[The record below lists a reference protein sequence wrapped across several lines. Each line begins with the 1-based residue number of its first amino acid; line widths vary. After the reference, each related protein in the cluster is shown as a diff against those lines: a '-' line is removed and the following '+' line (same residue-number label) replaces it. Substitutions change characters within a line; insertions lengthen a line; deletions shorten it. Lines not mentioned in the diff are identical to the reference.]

1 MAKKLDQPQG
11 RGDFFKSLGTLVA
24 GFMADQVEEAIT
36 KASPKV
42 LRPPGALDEFAFL
55 TACTR
60 CGDCIP
66 ACPQDSIIKG
76 GSNMGLG
83 LNAPYLDPRSMPCF
97 LCSDLPCVKACPEE
111 AGALVWPQRTTKDG
125 EVLDGPRAVSMGT
138 ARIKEALCLTYEH
151 EGENAQACR
160 TCVDRC
166 PYPGVAIRI
175 LDAEDGRIPHPEV
188 MEDYCTG
195 CGLCVFGCPTVE
207 PAIVV
212 DPRR

>member
-11 RGDFFKSLGTLVA
+11 RGDFFKSMGTIMA
-24 GFMADQVEEAIT
+24 GYLAEQVEEAIT

-83 LNAPYLDPRSMPCF
+83 LNAPYIDPRAMPCF
-97 LCSDLPCVKACPEE
+97 LCTDLPCIKACPEE
-111 AGALVWPQRTTKDG
+111 AQALQWPKVTLKNG
-125 EVLDGPRAVSMGT
+125 EELEGPRAVRMGT
-138 ARIKEALCLTYEH
+138 AVINENLCLTYER
-151 EGENAQACR
+151 GPISAQACR

-166 PYPGVAIRI
+166 PYPGVAIRV
-175 LDAEDGRIPHPEV
+175 LDTEDGSIPHPEV
-188 MEDYCTG
+188 MEEYCTG
-195 CGLCVFGCPTVE
+195 CGLCVFGCPTRVPAIIVE
-207 PAIVV
+207 P
-212 DPRR
+212 RH